1 MIEMQYVYSFLS
13 NILMLKLAK
22 NYSKKDN
29 SVYIKMKINKVVE
42 SKFDLI
48 SVSDDKL
55 IIVDLLEKIEG
66 VIKENSAMLEELNF
80 ASLRPEERIVGVE
93 IFEHTNTVLVCS
105 DFRKC
110 VFKDPKNP
118 LKPEKVLYTGETIS
132 GIFLMQNTY
141 FFGVIDSY
149 QNTIS
154 FYNYVSLDNDMK
166 INSTRVAEFS
176 PFNNE

>member
-1 MIEMQYVYSFLS
+1 MK
-13 NILMLKLAK
+13 LKNVL
-22 NYSKKDN
+22 
-29 SVYIKMKINKVVE
+29 E

-48 SVSDDKL
+48 SVSDDKV
-55 IIVDLLEKIEG
+55 IIIDLVEKIEG
-66 VIKENSAMLEELNF
+66 VIKENSVRLEELNIS
-80 ASLRPEERIVGVE
+80 SLRPVERIVGVE

-110 VFKDPKNP
+110 AFKDPKNP
-118 LKPEKVLYTGETIS
+118 LKPEKVLITGETIS

-166 INSTRVAEFS
+166 INSTRVAEFN